1 MRRRGWIDRSP
12 WRAAALALLLGGPP
26 PASAADPPT
35 VPDWEATV
43 FGYGWLSSV
52 KADLSIGPATANL
65 DESIGDLIPQL
76 TWVLAGG
83 FEARYERVLFS
94 LDALGQQLQITERAP
109 SRTVQLA
116 PLGGAFGGLTGTRD
130 PSSASIRATEV
141 MAEATLGWR
150 ALSMPVSALFS
161 AVAADDPRRIR
172 LDLLGGARYWYW
184 RNELRLSIPP
194 VVIRATN
201 PPPVPPGL
209 RGRLRERVL
218 DRLDLPTSIAVG
230 GSQGVFETTASWT
243 DAIIGF
249 RVGGDVTETV
259 SLNLRA
265 DIGGFGFGDSSDFTW
280 QVMPGVQ
287 WRFADHWVVAA
298 NWRAIGFDRAIVS
311 DAVFYGA
318 LLGIGYRF

>member
-1 MRRRGWIDRSP
+1 V
-12 WRAAALALLLGGPP
+12 ALALAFFSGAAPIAGADA
-26 PASAADPPT
+26 PAQEPVWD
-35 VPDWEATV
+35 ATV
-43 FGYGWLSSV
+43 FGFGWLSSLQ
-52 KADLSIGPATANL
+52 ADLSIGPATANL
-65 DESIGDLIPQL
+65 DLGIDELIPKL
-76 TWVLAGG
+76 TWVVAGG

-94 LDALGQQLQITERAP
+94 LDALGQQIQTTERSP
-109 SRTVQLA
+109 GRTVQLD
-116 PLGGAFGGLTGTRD
+116 PLGGVFSGLTGTRD

-150 ALSMPVSALFS
+150 ALSVPVSSLFS
-161 AVAADDPRRIR
+161 SVAADDPRRIR

-194 VVIRATN
+194 VTIRATN
-201 PPPVPPGL
+201 PPPIPPGI

-230 GSQGVFETTASWT
+230 GSNGVFETTASWI
-243 DAIIGF
+243 DPIIGF
-249 RVGGDVTETV
+249 RVGGDVSESV

-265 DIGGFGFGDSSDFTW
+265 DIGGFGLGDSSDFSW

-298 NWRAIGFDRAIVS
+298 NWRAIGFDRNIVS
-311 DAVFYGA
+311 DAVLYGA